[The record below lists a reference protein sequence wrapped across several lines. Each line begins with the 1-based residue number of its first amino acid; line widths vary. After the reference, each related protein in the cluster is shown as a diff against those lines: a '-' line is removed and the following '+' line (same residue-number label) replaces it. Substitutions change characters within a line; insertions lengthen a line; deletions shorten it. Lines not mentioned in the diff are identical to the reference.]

1 MFDARFKRRE
11 CLVVLILVL
20 FLFNLVFTSVV
31 VDSGAVRC
39 YISTTSML
47 DVDYGDYIVKFRN
60 VSLSVFVS
68 KLLEEKN
75 VGFLGLSAEGGVVK
89 KKINDYRD
97 MLLSVH
103 EKAKEDILRLIE
115 KYSVEGVSFSYDFID
130 LFNGVA
136 LRRFPGFLVEK
147 ISDLPYVDRVLLD
160 YRVEGLLDDSVS
172 LIEADEVWGLHDS
185 LGRNVTGEGVS
196 VAVLDTGVDYNH
208 PVLGG
213 GFGPGFRVVGGY
225 DFVTCNHFDSNGV
238 CLDPKPED
246 SDPMDDN
253 GHGTHVAGIILG
265 VAPNVSLYAFK
276 VLNMDGE
283 GKVSWA
289 MKGLERALD
298 PDGDHDFSDHVDVVS
313 MSLGSEEPGDPDDT
327 LCLAVDNAVR
337 CGVVVVAAAG
347 NLGVNGKGT
356 ITSPGCA
363 RKVICVGSSDKN
375 DKVSP
380 SSSQG
385 PTGIGMVKPD
395 VVAPGVGIN
404 STWLNGGYRVM
415 SGTSMACPH
424 VAGTAALILQMHPGW
439 TLDEVKMAL
448 RGTAVD
454 LGYDVTV
461 QGFGRINALKA
472 VSLQTPPPVAILN
485 TSGEFKSGVINLSGT
500 AVADDLQNYTL
511 WYYDDGWVKIFE
523 GYTVVVDD
531 VLCRWDTTS
540 IVAGETYMLKLEVD
554 TVDQKSMD
562 FVFITLKGENEPGLF
577 IDMPSMVNETE
588 SFTVKVTDEKHNP
601 VRCFILFFIPFHL
614 PRIMYGS
621 NVTFKA
627 PVVLN
632 PFVKQLDGRIVV
644 LKLAGFQTCNQTII
658 VVNQGF

>member
-1 MFDARFKRRE
+1 MVDIRVNRKNTA
-11 CLVVLILVL
+11 VLILVL
-20 FLFNLVFTSVV
+20 FLFNMVV
-31 VDSGAVRC
+31 VDGSCIAC
-39 YISTTSML
+39 YKNSNTAG
-47 DVDYGDYIVKFRN
+47 VKYGDYIVKFKDE
-60 VSLSVFVS
+60 SLSVFVS
-68 KLLEEKN
+68 KFLEGEHRKGVYLSLENSLIGERIRGYRDKLLSLHQRARMDISRLAEEY
-75 VGFLGLSAEGGVVK
+75 VGRGVV
-89 KKINDYRD
+89 
-97 MLLSVH
+97 
-103 EKAKEDILRLIE
+103 
-115 KYSVEGVSFSYDFID
+115 FSYDFID
-130 LFNGVA
+130 LFNGVV
-136 LRRFPGFLVEK
+136 LRRLPGFLVEK
-147 ISDLPYVDRVLLD
+147 ISDLPYVDRVFRD
-160 YRVEGLLDDSVS
+160 YNVEGLLDDSVS
-172 LIEADEVWGLHDS
+172 LIEADKVWGLHDS
-185 LGRNVTGEGVS
+185 EGRNVTGEGVS

-208 PVLGG
+208 SVLGG

-225 DFVTCNHFDSNGV
+225 DFVTCNHFGDNGM

-385 PTGIGMVKPD
+385 PTSIGMVKPD

-424 VAGTAALILQMHPGW
+424 VAGTVALILQMHPGW
-439 TLDEVKMAL
+439 TPDEVKMAL
-448 RGTAVD
+448 RNTAVD
-454 LGYDVTV
+454 LGCDVTV
-461 QGFGRINALKA
+461 QGFGRVNALKA
-472 VSLQTPPPVAILN
+472 VSLQTSPPVAILN

-500 AVADDLQNYTL
+500 AMADDLQNYTL

-540 IVAGETYMLKLEVD
+540 IVAGETYMLKLEVN
-554 TVDQKSMD
+554 TIDQKSID
-562 FVFITLKGENEPGLF
+562 FVFITIKDEREHGLF
-577 IDMPSMVNETE
+577 IDMPTMVNETE
-588 SFTVKVTDEKHNP
+588 NLTVKVTDEKHNP

-621 NVTFKA
+621 NVTFKT
-627 PVVLN
+627 PVILN
-632 PFVKQLDGRIVV
+632 PFVESIEGWVVV
-644 LKLAGFQTCNQTII
+644 LKLVGFKRYNKTVV
-658 VVNQGF
+658 VVNRDFSVFH